1 LKDRAQLM
9 TCNLKRVRLSIR
21 FQDIDET
28 SEVFARKTSA
38 DLEDVGKAETALGVD
53 LGGGERDG
61 IGGGA
66 LMIEAVELKEG
77 AG

>member
-1 LKDRAQLM
+1 M
-9 TCNLKRVRLSIR
+9 TRNLKRVGLPIR
-21 FQDIDET
+21 FQDVDET

-38 DLEDVGKAETALGVD
+38 DLEHVGKAETALSVD
-53 LGGGERDG
+53 LGGGEG
-61 IGGGA
+61 NGVGGGA